1 MNSEKLQSEITGLM
15 QQISELD
22 QTIHFDPYPR
32 NKEKARQQKAK
43 LSNKLQELRT
53 ELEKQMAEVEKQ
65 ELTKK
70 LDGNLSDIRI
80 SRQSSQLK
88 LFQKGIITLDLCGWQ
103 KLDNG
108 TKIKTTTEGSKKEIE
123 IDLKQ
128 LHPTTL
134 KHLFE
139 KTYSPIIFVVEPE
152 GILTRKGKIRGIWGH
167 PQEYNETI
175 GDKQIPQTLIGLM
188 LV

>member
-1 MNSEKLQSEITGLM
+1 MNSEKLQSEITDLI

-22 QTIHFDPYPR
+22 QTIRFDPYP
-32 NKEKARQQKAK
+32 KKKIEATQQKAK
-43 LSNKLQELRT
+43 LTNRLEELRA
-53 ELEKQMAEVEKQ
+53 EFEKQRQEQEKEQ
-65 ELTKK
+65 LTKK
-70 LDGNLSDIRI
+70 LEENLADIRV
-80 SRQSSQLK
+80 SKQTSQLN
-88 LFQKGIITLDLCGWQ
+88 LFQKGIITLDLLGWE
-103 KLDNG
+103 KINT

-123 IDLKQ
+123 IDLKR
-128 LHPTTL
+128 LPLTTL

-139 KTYSPIIFVVEPE
+139 KAYSPIIFVVEPE

-167 PQEYNETI
+167 PTEYNQTI

>member
-22 QTIHFDPYPR
+22 QTIRFDPYPKK
-32 NKEKARQQKAK
+32 KEEARQRKTK
-43 LSNKLQELRT
+43 LSNKLEELRT
-53 ELEKQMAEVEKQ
+53 EFEKQKQEAEKQ

-70 LDGNLSDIRI
+70 LEENLADIRV

-88 LFQKGIITLDLCGWQ
+88 LFQKGIITIDLCGWQ

-123 IDLKQ
+123 IDLKR
-128 LHPTTL
+128 LPLTTL

-139 KTYSPIIFVVEPE
+139 KAYSPIIFVVEPE

-167 PQEYNETI
+167 PTEYDQTV
-175 GDKQIPQTLIGLM
+175 GDRQIPQTLIGLM